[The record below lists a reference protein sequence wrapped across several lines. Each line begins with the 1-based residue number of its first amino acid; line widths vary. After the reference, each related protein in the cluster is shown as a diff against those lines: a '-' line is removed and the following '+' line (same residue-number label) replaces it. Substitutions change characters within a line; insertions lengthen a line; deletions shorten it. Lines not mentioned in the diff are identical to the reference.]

1 MATGRIWPCAGAA
14 TGVARPAAAA
24 HPTIASLLTGG
35 RTSLTAAEVLILL
48 SLALIVLALHHLP
61 LERWAV
67 WHSPPMRLLRALSVA
82 DECGRRE
89 PLMTLQASEAMT
101 AAAAASTP
109 VSAAADEDVRW
120 GDAGG
125 VGHGR
130 GGVRWL
136 GGDASGGAV
145 DEAGLR
151 HRLRRGGMGVDAGG
165 EDEDVLDPSTAV

>member
-1 MATGRIWPCAGAA
+1 
-14 TGVARPAAAA
+14 V
-24 HPTIASLLTGG
+24 LTGG

-61 LERWAV
+61 LEQWAV
-67 WHSPPMRLLRALSVA
+67 WHSLPMRLLRALSVA

-101 AAAAASTP
+101 AAAAASTTL
-109 VSAAADEDVRW
+109 SAAADADVRW
-120 GDAGG
+120 GDEGG

-130 GGVRWL
+130 DGVRWL
-136 GGDASGGAV
+136 GGDS

-165 EDEDVLDPSTAV
+165 ADGDVLDPSTAV